1 MNTKKPFTQ
10 SQVQSLTLLSLSLQN
25 KRNHNMKLL
34 FETIITQLEMLNDR
48 VQTTLFGGP
57 YSKIFVLIKNKLTP
71 QYFLLYDF
79 RCLISEDPAS
89 HFLEYRSFFSP
100 GFPCFK
106 STSRR
111 LSKNLK
117 CYTNHIVTIF
127 LRSYKFH
134 LTKRLHFHFFLNLQA
149 SMIFVFVKV
158 VVRNSPVIV
167 RRGSS

>member
-1 MNTKKPFTQ
+1 MHNFCHSHLEAQCVNTKKPFTQ
-10 SQVQSLTLLSLSLQN
+10 SQVESLTLLSLSLQN

-79 RCLISEDPAS
+79 CCLISEDPAS

-117 CYTNHIVTIF
+117 CYTIQH
-127 LRSYKFH
+127 K
-134 LTKRLHFHFFLNLQA
+134 LT
-149 SMIFVFVKV
+149 
-158 VVRNSPVIV
+158 P
-167 RRGSS
+167 